1 MENEKTKAPGF
12 IANRIDVKAVTINC
26 AAMSLNTL
34 KEEDTLGELEDTNIM
49 LLTNFGTIEGEIVL
63 DNNNF
68 FSDCNELRNT
78 LLANAPQKEGIIINN
93 SSSIILKNAKII
105 PYANPS
111 YSIQLQDFSIFS
123 DQIVGFTYGK
133 KEIKE

>member
-1 MENEKTKAPGF
+1 MC
-12 IANRIDVKAVTINC
+12 RYV
-26 AAMSLNTL
+26 L
-34 KEEDTLGELEDTNIM
+34 KHAKEDTSGELEDTNIM

-78 LLANAPQKEGIIINN
+78 LLANAPQKDGIIINN

-111 YSIQLQDFSIFS
+111 YSIQFKTSAFFPIKSSALHM
-123 DQIVGFTYGK
+123 VK
-133 KEIKE
+133 KK